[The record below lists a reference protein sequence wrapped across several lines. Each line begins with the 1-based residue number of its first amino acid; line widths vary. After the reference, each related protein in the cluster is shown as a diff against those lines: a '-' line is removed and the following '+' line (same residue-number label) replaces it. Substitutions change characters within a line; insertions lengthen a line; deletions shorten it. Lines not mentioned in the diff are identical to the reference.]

1 MFKISKDDSY
11 YWPVT
16 VEIPVDG
23 GRYEKAQ
30 FEVRFRRVPQT
41 RFEEMM
47 DGAREGKISDKEICR
62 EVVVGWKSIGDKNG
76 EALDFSETNKEL
88 LLEDVL
94 AVRAI
99 ALSYIES
106 LSRVRRKN

>member
-16 VEIPVDG
+16 VEMPVDG
-23 GRYEKAQ
+23 GRFEKAS
-30 FEVRFRRVPQT
+30 FEVKFKRLPQS
-41 RFEEMM
+41 RFEELVEGAK
-47 DGAREGKISDKEICR
+47 DGAVSDKEICS
-62 EVVVGWKSIGDKNG
+62 EVVCGWKSIADKDGSPLEYN
-76 EALDFSETNKEL
+76 ETNREL
-88 LLEDVL
+88 LIEDVL

-106 LSRVRRKN
+106 LRGIRRKN